1 MVQFMCD
8 VLNERAG
15 AYRSPIR
22 QFTSTSSRGGLRG
35 GGSRGGGGYQNYGQ
49 GRMMPMQHP
58 YGVEDPLLTPET
70 LYREFALS
78 AHEMKILAEAVKGLK
93 VRSTHRGAV
102 RVYRVNSLK
111 MVPADELT

>member
-15 AYRSPIR
+15 AYRPAPR
-22 QFTSTSSRGGLRG
+22 TFSTRGGRG
-35 GGSRGGGGYQNYGQ
+35 GARGGYHGGGRQGPSQASYQQ
-49 GRMMPMQHP
+49 
-58 YGVEDPLLTPET
+58 EEAALSPET

-78 AHEMKILAEAVKGLK
+78 AHEMKILADAVKGLK
-93 VRSTHRGAV
+93 IRSTHRGAV

-111 MVPADELT
+111 MIPADELT